1 MKIKKSE
8 TNRED
13 WDQVRSWNYKLK
25 GVKGSYQSVVYAELD
40 GIHGEVATGDVERVY
55 YILSGKGEFKVGEEK
70 ISVEVGDVLTIP
82 PNTIYDYWP
91 TTGETLTIILFMELW
106 DN

>member
-8 TNRED
+8 TSRED

-25 GVKGSYQSVVYAELD
+25 DLRDKYQSVVYAELD
-40 GIHGEVATGDVERVY
+40 GIHGEVKTKDVERVY
-55 YILSGKGEFKVGEEK
+55 FILSGEGEFKVGEEK
-70 ISVEVGDVLTIP
+70 IHVEAGDVLTIP
-82 PNTIYDYWP
+82 ASTAYDYWP
-91 TTGETLTIILFMELW
+91 TTEETLKVILFMELW